1 MGGGGPED
9 IDAPIWFREMLEK
22 RTPLEEIMRA
32 LRDRVLSGKVDLHT
46 AKALV
51 NSAGRHP
58 EGREAVKKL
67 FTQEMV
73 SELYKRGRNAR

>member
-1 MGGGGPED
+1 M
-9 IDAPIWFREMLEK
+9 
-22 RTPLEEIMRA
+22 RT

-46 AKALV
+46 AKAIV